1 MGTILQFMKPL
12 RDRME
17 NGEFGTLRVVRAQTL
32 PQRLTPPPADSDLP
46 RNGLADGLHEAAH
59 RSVILLEAPA
69 GYGKTAVLI
78 QWRRAALINQQ
89 LVAWATMQT
98 AQRTAA
104 GLLQALFEAF
114 DALGI
119 EGLPE
124 PPEEAGLQ
132 VSVALERYVESLM
145 AVLASHRQRLAL
157 VLDDY
162 HVAATA
168 SSDAVIA
175 LLVSMMPDN
184 LTIAIASRHLCKA
197 PLTRVLLEGR
207 LRRIDHSALRFSKT
221 ELRAFMGSGLS
232 PEVLH
237 NLQATTEGWPAAL
250 RIAQLCL
257 PAWRKIHDDPRHAP
271 EFTRMVAEYCRS
283 ELLRSVSNDELQL
296 LIDTSIVTTFDA
308 RLCDAIGEREDSTSL
323 LARLIA
329 RETFVEPFDS
339 KPRTFR
345 IHFLLNQYLQ
355 QLGEERGRREASVRH
370 TRAAKYLETHADTLG
385 AMHHYLAAG
394 NATAAATCLER
405 AHPLHLAV
413 NRGDEFATAHL
424 QLIATDDLMKFPRLA
439 LCQAYLQYK
448 QGLTEPARHLMES
461 LAAHTHHFK
470 TDRPGGD
477 DRQFV
482 LEVAYVESI
491 QEMFQTSAISAERLD
506 LFEKKAEMLYDDPV
520 LAAVFARSLGMLH
533 ALRGDLDTAER
544 SFVMGARLLVREHAP
559 WGTFWLKYHLGALAL
574 ARGKL
579 MDVRYH
585 VQAGMKLWRSSFKT
599 YVPYGALSRL
609 LLAELDYE
617 ADVLTEAQIKLDE
630 SLFVIET
637 AGGWFDS
644 FAGAY
649 ELGVLLRAHANRWDE
664 VEGLLARAST
674 QQRIGS
680 LLQGFL
686 QALRLRCL
694 ILCGRFDAAGEL
706 ARTARWHERWASP
719 RAADEFSYR
728 ERHLIG
734 LCLARMAIESGD
746 SDDATQILDR
756 LEHDALRG
764 GQLRTIVKIGLYRAA
779 ILDRNGA
786 AAAALGQLKEALER
800 GHAQGY
806 RRTFLDESSLL
817 RPLLARACDQT
828 GSALPEYL
836 LGYAQSLLRALS
848 PQPLQDSSW
857 APLLSTRE
865 LEVLQELHLGYAN
878 KVIARKLDLSEAT
891 VKFHVK
897 NIFRKLKVRKRA
909 AAVAEAHRHGII
921 N

>member
-1 MGTILQFMKPL
+1 MTSLPRTA
-12 RDRME
+12 RDQ
-17 NGEFGTLRVVRAQTL
+17 AL
-32 PQRLTPPPADSDLP
+32 PQRLTPPVTDSDLE
-46 RNGLADGLHEAAH
+46 RSGLADGLHKAAG

-69 GYGKTAVLI
+69 GYGKTALLA
-78 QWRRAALINQQ
+78 QWRRASLSNQQ
-89 LVAWATMQT
+89 QVAWATLQT

-104 GLLQALFEAF
+104 GLLQTLFEALH
-114 DALGI
+114 AIGI
-119 EGLPE
+119 ERLPE
-124 PPEEAGLQ
+124 PPNEASLHA
-132 VSVALERYVESLM
+132 SATLERYVEALM
-145 AVLASHRQRLAL
+145 AVLASHQQRLAL

-162 HVAATA
+162 HVAATD
-168 SSDAVIA
+168 SSDAVVA

-184 LTIAIASRHLCKA
+184 LTIAIASRHLCRA
-197 PLTRVLLEGR
+197 PLARALLEGR
-207 LRRIDHSALRFSKT
+207 LRRINHSALRFSKA

-232 PEVLH
+232 PEMLH
-237 NLQATTEGWPAAL
+237 NLQATTEGWPAGL

-257 PAWRKIHDDPRHAP
+257 PAWRKTHEDPRHAP
-271 EFTRMVAEYCRS
+271 EFTRMIAEYCRS
-283 ELLRSVSNDELQL
+283 ELLRTVSPDELQL

-308 RLCDAIGEREDSTSL
+308 KLCDAIGEREDSNSL
-323 LARLIA
+323 LAKLIA
-329 RETFVEPFDS
+329 RETFVEPLDS
-339 KPRTFR
+339 KPGTFR
-345 IHFLLNQYLQ
+345 IPFLLSQYLQ
-355 QLGEERGRREASVRH
+355 QLGEERGAREASLRH
-370 TRAAKYLETHADTLG
+370 TRAAKYLETHTDTLG

-413 NRGDEFATAHL
+413 NRGDEFAMAHL

-439 LCQAYLQYK
+439 LCQAYLHYK
-448 QGLTEPARHLMES
+448 QGLIEPARHLMDS
-461 LAAHTHHFK
+461 IAAHTHQFK

-477 DRQFV
+477 NRQFA
-482 LEVAYVESI
+482 LEVAYVDSI
-491 QEMFQTSAISAERLD
+491 QAMFQTSAISAEQLG
-506 LFEKKAEMLYDDPV
+506 LLEKKADVLYDDPV

-559 WGTFWLKYHLGALAL
+559 WGIFWLKYHLGALAL

-609 LLAELDYE
+609 LLADLDYE

-630 SLFVIET
+630 SLFVIEN

-649 ELGVLLRAHANRWDE
+649 ELGVMLRAHANRWDE
-664 VEGLLARAST
+664 VERLLARAST

-680 LLQGFL
+680 LLQSFL

-706 ARTARWHERWASP
+706 ARTARWHERWMSP
-719 RAADEFSYR
+719 HAADEFSYR

-734 LCLARMAIESGD
+734 LCLARMAIEAGD
-746 SDDATQILDR
+746 YDDAAQILDR
-756 LEHDALRG
+756 LEHDVIRG
-764 GQLRTIVKIGLYRAA
+764 GQMRTTVKIEVYRAA
-779 ILDRNGA
+779 ILHRNGDTGA
-786 AAAALGQLKEALER
+786 AFNLLKEALDH
-800 GHAQGY
+800 GHTQGY

-817 RPLLARACDQT
+817 RPLLARACDQP

-836 LGYAQSLLRALS
+836 LGYAQSILRALS

-857 APLLSTRE
+857 TPLLSTRE

-921 N
+921 S